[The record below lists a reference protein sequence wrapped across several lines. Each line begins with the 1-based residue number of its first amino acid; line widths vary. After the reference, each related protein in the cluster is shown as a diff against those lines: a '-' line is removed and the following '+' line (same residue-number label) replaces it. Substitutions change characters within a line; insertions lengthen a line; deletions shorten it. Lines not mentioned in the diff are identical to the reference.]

1 MNRSML
7 KDYAMKR
14 IMIIAALA
22 CVGFACA
29 PKPASAQTLDKLKL
43 AIGGK
48 GLGESVVSEA
58 GQNAGIFKKHG
69 LELEILYTA
78 GSGETQQAVIAGSA
92 DVGVATGLLGAL
104 GAYAKGAPIR
114 VIGASFTGDSN
125 LFWYV
130 RADSPI
136 RQPKDAAGHTV
147 AYSTN
152 GSSAHNVVLQIQKH
166 LGVTFKPTATG
177 TGPATFT
184 QVMSGQIDVGWSGA
198 PFAVEALE
206 QGKIRLLWRASDVP
220 ALAGQT
226 SRVILAH
233 ADVLKNR
240 PDVVQRY
247 MDAYRET
254 IDWMYSTPEGVKAY
268 ADWASVPVPVA
279 KRTMDEFVTKTGV
292 NPDVVS
298 DLPGIMQ
305 SAVEFRY
312 LPSPLTDAQVKEF
325 VQIPPRRQ

>member
-1 MNRSML
+1 
-7 KDYAMKR
+7 MKKT
-14 IMIIAALA
+14 ALLVSVLFTSLLGA
-22 CVGFACA
+22 QAQCF
-29 PKPASAQTLDKLKL
+29 AQTLDKLKV
-43 AIGGK
+43 AIGGR
-48 GLGESVVSEA
+48 GLGESGVSEA
-58 GQNAGIFKKHG
+58 GQIAGIFKKHG
-69 LELEILYTA
+69 LELDILYTA

-92 DVGVATGLLGAL
+92 DLGVATGLLGAL
-104 GAYAKGAPIR
+104 GAYAKGAPLRI
-114 VIGASFTGDSN
+114 VGASFTGDSN

-147 AYSTN
+147 AFSTN
-152 GSSAHNVVLQIQKH
+152 GSSAHNVVLQMQKH
-166 LGVTFKPTATG
+166 LGVPFKPTATG

-198 PFAVEALE
+198 PFAVEALQE
-206 QGKIRLLWRASDVP
+206 GKIRLLWRASDVP

-240 PDVVQRY
+240 PDVVRRY

-254 IDWMYSTPEGVKAY
+254 IDWMYATPEGVKAY

-279 KRTMDEFVTKTGV
+279 KRTMDEFVTKEGV

-312 LPSPLTDAQVKEF
+312 ISAPLTETQVKELI
-325 VQIPPRRQ
+325 QIPPRRK